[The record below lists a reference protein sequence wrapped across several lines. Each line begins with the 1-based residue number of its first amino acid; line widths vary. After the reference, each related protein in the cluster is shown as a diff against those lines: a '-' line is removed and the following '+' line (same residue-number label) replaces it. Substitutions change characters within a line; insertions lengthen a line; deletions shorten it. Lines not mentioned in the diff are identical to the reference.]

1 MMRRS
6 RIIFLALGLVL
17 GVLVAATTATGTH
30 SRSAGDQR
38 GGGGGRPDA
47 FVRWDL
53 VQAVNGV
60 AVPGGTD
67 ISTDATTHDTIALT
81 GSGQFE
87 PREQEAAGGG
97 TFVHEQANGTLV
109 AKGSYLVTGF
119 VSWQPLKGGN
129 FAATGLVDGIGNGP
143 GSSKDENE
151 PTSGI
156 VTLDVRLVPDGTA
169 PGKGIDAVLS
179 IHCNLPQTIGGDF
192 EGFTLALGSFDFTAV
207 ANADPMAHG
216 ITLFH
221 RLS

>member
-6 RIIFLALGLVL
+6 RIIFLALGLAL

-30 SRSAGDQR
+30 SRPADDQR
-38 GGGGGRPDA
+38 GEGGGHHNA

-53 VQAVNGV
+53 LQAVNGV
-60 AVPGGTD
+60 AVAGGTD
-67 ISTDATTHDTIALT
+67 VSTDSTTQDTIALT

-87 PREQEAAGGG
+87 PRQQEAAGGG
-97 TFVHEQANGTLV
+97 TFVHEQADGTLL
-109 AKGSYLVTGF
+109 AKGSYIVTGF

-129 FAATGLVDGIGNGP
+129 FAGTGLVDGIGNGP

-169 PGKGIDAVLS
+169 PSEGVDAVLS
-179 IHCNLPQTIGGDF
+179 VHCNLPETIGGDF
-192 EGFTLALGSFDFTAV
+192 EGFTLSFGSFAFTPT
-207 ANADPMAHG
+207 ANADPQAHG

-221 RLS
+221 RLR

>member
-6 RIIFLALGLVL
+6 RIIFLALGLAL
-17 GVLVAATTATGTH
+17 GVLMAATNATGTH

-38 GGGGGRPDA
+38 GEGGGHHNA

-53 VQAVNGV
+53 LQAVNGV
-60 AVPGGTD
+60 AVPGGTHV
-67 ISTDATTHDTIALT
+67 STDATTKDMIALT
-81 GSGQFE
+81 GSGHVE

-97 TFVHEQANGTLV
+97 TFMHEHADGTLV
-109 AKGSYLVTGF
+109 AKGSYFVTGF
-119 VSWQPLKGGN
+119 VSWQRLKGGN
-129 FAATGLVDGIGNGP
+129 FAATGLVDGVGNGP

-156 VTLDVRLVPDGTA
+156 LTLDVRLVPDGAA
-169 PGKGIDAVLS
+169 PSGGVDAVLS

-192 EGFTLALGSFDFTAV
+192 EGFTLALGSFDFTPA
-207 ANADPMAHG
+207 ANADPNAHG

-221 RLS
+221 RLR